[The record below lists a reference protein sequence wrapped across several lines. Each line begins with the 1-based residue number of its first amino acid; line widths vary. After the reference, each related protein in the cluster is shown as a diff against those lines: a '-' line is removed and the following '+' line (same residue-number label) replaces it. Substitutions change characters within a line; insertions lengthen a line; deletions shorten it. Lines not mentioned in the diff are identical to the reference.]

1 MPGVLSPPI
10 LMCASACVLAL
21 VVGARAQGPPPG
33 AAAKS
38 PHAAAALFAHS
49 DNCVSC
55 HNNLTTGDGE
65 DVSIGTSWQ
74 STIMANAARDPYFYA
89 SVRRE
94 TIDHAGKAA
103 EIQHECAAC
112 HVPAA
117 QKTAHAEGR
126 LASILPQQGQREMT
140 EDDRLLKDGVSCT
153 VCHQMA
159 SDGLGTRASFNG
171 NFLLRPTRPDGVREI
186 FGPFAVDAG
195 RQTIMRSATGFEQ
208 VAAPHVRQSE
218 LCASC
223 HTLITQAFGPDG
235 EVIGS
240 LPEQMNFQEWRHS
253 AFYDEG
259 RSCQS
264 CHMPRAEG
272 PIRVSSVLGA
282 ERDGLSRHAFV
293 GGNAFMLRLMNRFRT
308 ALGIEAPAAQM
319 EATARLTERQLREAT
334 ATVDVSTPA
343 FSPGHVRFDVTVRN
357 LTGHKYPTGYPSRR
371 SWLHVTVRDA
381 SGRAVYESGG
391 ISAAG
396 LIDGNDNDVDA
407 LRYEPHYTTIDGP
420 GQVQIYEAI
429 LGDSNSRPTT
439 GLLSAVRY
447 LKDNRLLPR
456 GFDKGT
462 AEPEIGVYGGASG
475 DPDFAAGGDRVR
487 YEAPLPE
494 GRGEYAIEVE
504 LRFQAIGYRW
514 AHNLQPYDAPEAKPF
529 LEYFKTMSTSA
540 SSLVQRVLVHARR
553 CPQAVLAL
561 ARAKSCR
568 EMSAV
573 RKRPMPA
580 TTNAAV

>member
-1 MPGVLSPPI
+1 MPGMPPPPMLI
-10 LMCASACVLAL
+10 CASALVLAL
-21 VVGARAQGPPPG
+21 VVSVRAQGPLPPP
-33 AAAKS
+33 AAAGKS
-38 PHAAAALFAHS
+38 PHRATALFVHS
-49 DNCVSC
+49 DNCLSC
-55 HNNLTTGDGE
+55 HNNLTTGGGE

-74 STIMANAARDPYFYA
+74 STIMANSARDPYFYA

-94 TIDHAGKAA
+94 TLDHSGKSA

-117 QKTAHAEGR
+117 QKMAHAGGR
-126 LASILPQQGQREMT
+126 LATILSREDPHEAT
-140 EDDRLLKDGVSCT
+140 DDERLAEDGVSCT

-159 SDGLGTRASFNG
+159 GDGLGTRAAFNG
-171 NFLLRPTRPDGVREI
+171 NFVLRPTRPDGVREI

-208 VAAPHVRQSE
+208 VEAPHVRQSE

-235 EVIGS
+235 TVIGS

-253 AFYDEG
+253 AFYEEG

-334 ATVDVSTPA
+334 ATIAVSPA
-343 FSPGHVRFDVTVRN
+343 VFNGRTIAFDVTVRN
-357 LTGHKYPTGYPSRR
+357 LAGHKYPTGYPSRR

-381 SGRAVYESGG
+381 SGAMVFESGA
-391 ISAAG
+391 ITAAG
-396 LIDGNDNDVDA
+396 LIDGNDSDVDA
-407 LRYEPHYTTIDGP
+407 SRYEPHYATIDAP

-429 LGDSNSRPTT
+429 LGDTNGHPTT

-456 GFDKGT
+456 GFDKAR
-462 AEPEIGVYGGASG
+462 AEPDIAVYGGAND
-475 DPDFAAGGDRVR
+475 DPDFGDGGDRVR
-487 YEAPLPE
+487 YQIALPQE
-494 GRGEYAIEVE
+494 QGAYAIEVE

-514 AHNLQPYDAPEAKPF
+514 AHNLQPYDAPEPKAF
-529 LEYFKTMSTSA
+529 LEYFQAMSPSA
-540 SSLVQRVLVHARR
+540 SSLVQRVVAEGRR
-553 CPQAVLAL
+553 
-561 ARAKSCR
+561 
-568 EMSAV
+568 
-573 RKRPMPA
+573 
-580 TTNAAV
+580 

>member
-1 MPGVLSPPI
+1 
-10 LMCASACVLAL
+10 
-21 VVGARAQGPPPG
+21 
-33 AAAKS
+33 
-38 PHAAAALFAHS
+38 
-49 DNCVSC
+49 
-55 HNNLTTGDGE
+55 
-65 DVSIGTSWQ
+65 
-74 STIMANAARDPYFYA
+74 
-89 SVRRE
+89 
-94 TIDHAGKAA
+94 
-103 EIQHECAAC
+103 
-112 HVPAA
+112 
-117 QKTAHAEGR
+117 
-126 LASILPQQGQREMT
+126 
-140 EDDRLLKDGVSCT
+140 
-153 VCHQMA
+153 MA

-171 NFLLRPTRPDGVREI
+171 NFVLRPTRPDGVREI

-235 EVIGS
+235 KVIGS

-334 ATVDVSTPA
+334 ATVAVSPA
-343 FSPGHVRFDVTVRN
+343 VFNGASVAFDVTVRN
-357 LTGHKYPTGYPSRR
+357 LAGHKYPTGYPSRR

-381 SGRAVYESGG
+381 FGAVVFESGA
-391 ISAAG
+391 ITATG
-396 LIDGNDNDVDA
+396 LIDGNDSDVDA
-407 LRYEPHYTTIDGP
+407 SRYEPHYATIDAP

-429 LGDSNSRPTT
+429 LGDANGRPTT

-447 LKDNRLLPR
+447 LKDNRLLAAWVRQGSGGVRDRRIWRRKRRSGLCRRRRSRPLS
-456 GFDKGT
+456 DST
-462 AEPEIGVYGGASG
+462 AAR
-475 DPDFAAGGDRVR
+475 AGRVR
-487 YEAPLPE
+487 HRGRAEIPGHRLPLGPQPAALRCSGAE
-494 GRGEYAIEVE
+494 GVSRILPGDVA
-504 LRFQAIGYRW
+504 
-514 AHNLQPYDAPEAKPF
+514 
-529 LEYFKTMSTSA
+529 
-540 SSLVQRVLVHARR
+540 
-553 CPQAVLAL
+553 
-561 ARAKSCR
+561 
-568 EMSAV
+568 
-573 RKRPMPA
+573 
-580 TTNAAV
+580 